1 MLCALILWLLLVG
14 AGEPGNGTGSLNPAC
29 VAVHGIDCR
38 MPEVAA
44 TFLSMPVFAVNSKVG
59 VPFLLLVLCIAFI
72 RVAVA
77 PLMSLPP
84 PLIHAL
90 CEPV

>member
-1 MLCALILWLLLVG
+1 
-14 AGEPGNGTGSLNPAC
+14 
-29 VAVHGIDCR
+29 

-59 VPFLLLVLCIAFI
+59 VRFSPLLLCIALV

-77 PLMSLPP
+77 PLISWGPP
-84 PLIHAL
+84 PAMLDVAL